1 MLFLM
6 DYELYYVPNKLL
18 ILVYFIAENFAM
30 HNTHP
35 IRPDKSWLYSSIN
48 HSRCHAKTN
57 AELPK
62 GQKLVSQT
70 NQWLIHS

>member
-1 MLFLM
+1 M
-6 DYELYYVPNKLL
+6 DHELYYVPNKFK
-18 ILVYFIAENFAM
+18 ILVDFVAENLAM